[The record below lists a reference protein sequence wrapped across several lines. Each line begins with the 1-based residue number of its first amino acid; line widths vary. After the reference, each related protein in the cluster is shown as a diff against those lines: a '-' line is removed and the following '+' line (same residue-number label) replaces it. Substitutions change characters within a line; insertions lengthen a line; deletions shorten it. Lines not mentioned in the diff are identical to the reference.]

1 MAETMIEPIGD
12 LALELGGTL
21 KAAELAYVTYGTL
34 APARDN
40 AILLTHGY
48 TTTHRFVER
57 GPDASEA
64 PWDGLVGPGRA
75 IDTERYFVVS
85 SNMLGSS
92 YGSTAPRSI
101 DPATGTPYGSRFPA
115 ITLSDIV
122 TAQRALL
129 GALGVEKLVAVV
141 GASYGGLQALAWGI
155 TFPDAMAGIVPALIR
170 VGPAP
175 PDAVAATRAAL
186 AADPNWNGGDYY
198 DAPGGVQA
206 TLLRM
211 REDTLRRYGAEERLR
226 AGFPDKAAR
235 DAEIARMA
243 RGWAE
248 KFDANSLLA
257 LGDAMLR
264 FDPLPGLHRI
274 RAKVL
279 YVLSR
284 TDLLFPPSLAPAA
297 MAAFAAAGVD
307 ARYCEIDSDH
317 GHMAS
322 GSDAAKW
329 APELQRFLEELRG

>member
-75 IDTERYFVVS
+75 IDTDRYFVVS

-129 GALGVEKLVAVV
+129 SALGVEKLVAVV

-198 DAPGGVQA
+198 AAGGVFP
-206 TLLRM
+206 TMLRL
-211 REDTLRRYGAEERLR
+211 REATLRRYGAEERLT
-226 AGFPDKAAR
+226 AAFPDRAAR
-235 DAEIARMA
+235 DAEIDRLARA
-243 RGWAE
+243 WAGR
-248 KFDANSLLA
+248 FDANSLLA

-264 FDPLPGLHRI
+264 FDPLPELHRI
-274 RAKVL
+274 RARVL

-284 TDLLFPPSLAPAA
+284 TDVLFPPSLAPAA

-307 ARYCEIDSDH
+307 ARYFEIDSDH

-329 APELQRFLEELRG
+329 APELERFLQGLRG